1 MYSPRIY
8 ESQIPSL
15 YHASQSLGVP
25 MTQLVNAFVYHGLA
39 GGYYG
44 QDATKNLPAP
54 NQVLPPNA
62 YAKLP
67 IFEATEYGPSSHML
81 STPPLNNLTPYV
93 VPQRDSSIVAE
104 DSDAC

>member
-44 QDATKNLPAP
+44 QDATKHLPAP
-54 NQVLPPNA
+54 NQVLPSKA
-62 YAKLP
+62 YPKLP
-67 IFEATEYGPSSHML
+67 IFEATEYSAGDHKGRGSQLFAKRSQSP
-81 STPPLNNLTPYV
+81 TKFFFI
-93 VPQRDSSIVAE
+93 RD
-104 DSDAC
+104 

>member
-44 QDATKNLPAP
+44 QDATKHLPAP
-54 NQVLPPNA
+54 NQVLPSKA
-62 YAKLP
+62 YPKLP
-67 IFEATEYGPSSHML
+67 IFEATEYSAGNHML
-81 STPPLNNLTPYV
+81 STPPLSNLTPYE
-93 VPQRDSSIVAE
+93 VPLGYNTVVAE
-104 DSDAC
+104 DSNAC